1 MRSVKRLDRL
11 RSWHFVEVQLSGH
24 IKDEL
29 SALGAGASLIQTTL
43 QGRGWRARRSIRRLL
58 ASLAQT
64 ISINMSVRNS
74 FEEGHLH
81 FCMNRKPPT
90 MLLWYD
96 TNRRPR
102 GAFVFLVLL
111 SFGET
116 SGPNAMPRRMIG
128 MSPKKSVLGLVLMIC
143 AAKGQFCIDPRS
155 WLKELL
161 GSAMP
166 TLSSSGD
173 RTTGVPMHH
182 HRTRYSSQDSTKDSN
197 IEQRT
202 ALPSTHK
209 AGPETLS
216 FHARRGIVLQE
227 GIEFRYQLGELA
239 ETKKASIFGP

>member
-1 MRSVKRLDRL
+1 MGS
-11 RSWHFVEVQLSGH
+11 SPAPLSGN
-24 IKDEL
+24 
-29 SALGAGASLIQTTL
+29 
-43 QGRGWRARRSIRRLL
+43 L

-74 FEEGHLH
+74 FEEGHPH

-96 TNRRPR
+96 TNSRPR

-161 GSAMP
+161 GSAVP

-216 FHARRGIVLQE
+216 FHARRALFSRKALNSGTSWESWRKQRKLPSLVHDGSGILLPLPK
-227 GIEFRYQLGELA
+227 RKL
-239 ETKKASIFGP
+239 S